1 MALIEWNAKLSV
13 TVPEFDEEHKKLIG
27 MINSLHEAM
36 KSGKGKEL
44 LTKILDEATEYTL
57 KHFAYEEK
65 LMLQYRYP
73 EYKAHKELHDEFVKT
88 VTEFRKKHDQKMLQA
103 GQLLNI
109 LKEWLI
115 NHINNV
121 DKRYGPF
128 LMAAMK
134 K

>member
-1 MALIEWNAKLSV
+1 MALIEWDTKLSV
-13 TVPEFDEEHKKLIG
+13 TVPEFDEEHKKLIR

-44 LTKILDEATEYTL
+44 LTKILDDSTEYAL
-57 KHFAYEEK
+57 KHFAHEEK
-65 LMLQYRYP
+65 IMVEYRYP
-73 EYKAHKELHDEFVKT
+73 EYKAHKALHGEFIKT
-88 VTEFRKKHDQKMLQA
+88 VTELIKRHEQKLLQA

-121 DKRYGPF
+121 DKKYGPF

>member
-1 MALIEWNAKLSV
+1 MSLIEWNTKLSV
-13 TVPEFDEEHKKLIG
+13 TVFEFDEEHKQLIG

-44 LTKILDEATEYTL
+44 LTKILDDATEYTR
-57 KHFAYEEK
+57 KHFAHEEK
-65 LMLQYRYP
+65 LMVQYRYP
-73 EYKAHKELHDEFVKT
+73 EYKAHKELHDEFIKT
-88 VTEFRKKHDQKMLQA
+88 VTEFRKKHDHKLLQA

-109 LKEWLI
+109 LKDWLV

-121 DKRYGPF
+121 DKKYGPF
-128 LMAAMK
+128 LMVAMK

>member
-1 MALIEWNAKLSV
+1 MSLIEWDAKLSV

-36 KSGKGKEL
+36 KSGKGKDM

-57 KHFAYEEK
+57 KHFAREEK
-65 LMLQYRYP
+65 LMAQYRYP
-73 EYKAHKELHDEFVKT
+73 EYKEHKALHDEFVKK
-88 VTEFRKKHDQKMLQA
+88 VTELRNKHDEK
-103 GQLLNI
+103 LLMASQVLNV
-109 LKEWLI
+109 LKDWLV

-121 DKRYGPF
+121 DKKYGPF
-128 LMAAMK
+128 LMVAMK